1 MGKKLSSKELSS
13 EDEVL
18 RTDSSLP
25 LHLPEILASVEE
37 GIFHLQYNDKQLVI
51 AEVSSILK
59 GAKPPPR
66 NVDLNIFKALL
77 ALEKDPDR
85 IELLADKGNCVV
97 VMDKHESR
105 DKVLYLLNEKNT
117 YSVLKSDPTSKTQR
131 KLHKHSLQLKKA
143 RTISKNTYKMLFS
156 NDDLAP

>member
-1 MGKKLSSKELSS
+1 M
-13 EDEVL
+13 V
-18 RTDSSLP
+18 RT
-25 LHLPEILASVEE
+25 
-37 GIFHLQYNDKQLVI
+37 
-51 AEVSSILK
+51 EVSSILRRS
-59 GAKPPPR
+59 KPPPR
-66 NVDLNIFKALL
+66 NIDSNVFKALL
-77 ALEKDPDR
+77 ALKKDPDR
-85 IELLADKGNCVV
+85 IVLSADKGNRIV
-97 VMDKHESR
+97 VMDKHEYR